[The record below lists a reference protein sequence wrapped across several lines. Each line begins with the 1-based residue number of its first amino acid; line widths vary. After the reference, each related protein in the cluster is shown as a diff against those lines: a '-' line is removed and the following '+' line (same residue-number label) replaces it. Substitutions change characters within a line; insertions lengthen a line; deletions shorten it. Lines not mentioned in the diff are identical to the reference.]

1 MDQVLALRPFVPAR
15 DLALS
20 RRFYE
25 ALGFAATLAEPPVVV
40 LKRESFSFILIHA
53 PEHGAEPGRG
63 GPMVQL
69 LLRDVARF
77 WAGIDFVRLMEDFP
91 IRPPEPPSTQPWG
104 LKVGFVYDPSG
115 VIWHMAE
122 APF

>member
-1 MDQVLALRPFVPAR
+1 MDQILALRPFVPAR
-15 DLALS
+15 DLAQS

-25 ALGFAATLAEPPVVV
+25 ALGFIATRVDPPVVL

-53 PEHGAEPGRG
+53 PAHPGG

-69 LLRDVARF
+69 LLRDVERF
-77 WAGIDFVRLMEDFP
+77 WVGIDFVRLTEDFP
-91 IRPPEPPSTQPWG
+91 IRPPEPPAIQLWG
-104 LKVGFVYDPSG
+104 LKVGFVHDPSG
-115 VIWHMAE
+115 VTWHMAE